1 MGHQTGSDFSLNEV
15 ISFQA
20 FIENN
25 TVRDFPGDPVAKNLP
40 CNARAAGLIPGWGTK
55 IPHATEQL
63 SLHTTATEPTHSRAR
78 VPQLERSST
87 ITKTRH
93 SQVNK

>member
-1 MGHQTGSDFSLNEV
+1 MGHQIGSDFALNEV

-20 FIENN
+20 AIESN

-40 CNARAAGLIPGWGTK
+40 FNAGDAGSAPGWGTK

-63 SLHTTATEPTHSRAR
+63 SLCTTATKPTRSRAR
-78 VPQLERSST
+78 VLQQERPST
-87 ITKTRH
+87 ATETQH

>member
-1 MGHQTGSDFSLNEV
+1 M

-20 FIENN
+20 AIESN
-25 TVRDFPGDPVAKNLP
+25 TVRDFPGDPVAKNLS

-63 SLHTTATEPTHSRAR
+63 SLHTTATEPTYSRAH
-78 VPQLERSST
+78 VPQLDRPST
-87 ITKTRH
+87 TTKTQY